1 MNKLATVNA
10 EVTTTTD
17 FAHLGNGRVVRVFG
31 NGRCPF
37 CLRRRLRASD
47 VREIEAGLA
56 WTCSACHRDVVTI
69 STE

>member
-1 MNKLATVNA
+1 MNKPATVKA
-10 EVTTTTD
+10 EAATTTD
-17 FAHLGNGRVVRVFG
+17 LACLSNKVVRVYG
-31 NGRCPF
+31 GGRCPF

-47 VREIEAGLA
+47 VREIEAGGLA